1 MAINTTV
8 KLRNQVMY
16 SIFVRQYSKEGTFA
30 GVKRDLDRIRS
41 LGVDVIWLMPIH
53 PIGLKNRKG
62 ELGSPYAIQDYRKV
76 NPEFGTLD
84 DFRCLIDGVHQ
95 RGMKCIIDVVYNHTS
110 PDSWLAKH
118 HPEWFFHQ
126 ADGSF
131 GNRIGEWSDIIDL
144 DYSQK
149 DLWKYQIETL
159 KYWATMVDGFRC
171 DVAPLVPLEFWLRA
185 RKEVETVRP
194 GCLWLSETV
203 EPVFTMDN
211 RERGMISLSDGE
223 IFQAFDLSY
232 EYDVYHEW
240 VRCLCGEIPLLAYA
254 QRLNDQEHIYPENYV
269 KLRFLENHD
278 RPRAAFLIPNEKI
291 RRNWTAFLYFRKGM
305 VLLYNGQ
312 ETANDFRP
320 SLFERDP
327 VNWNTGRDI
336 SEELRALYH
345 MKQHPLIREG
355 RFEAS
360 DAGHGILCASYRK
373 QGRKLYGFFSTQ
385 GESGV
390 VRCDLP
396 EGVYAN
402 QLGGSAVRVESGFV
416 SCKGEPIVIGAE
428 N

>member
-62 ELGSPYAIQDYRKV
+62 ALGSPYAIQDYRKV

-84 DFRCLIDGVHQ
+84 DFRCLIDGIHQ

-159 KYWATMVDGFRC
+159 KY
-171 DVAPLVPLEFWLRA
+171 
-185 RKEVETVRP
+185 
-194 GCLWLSETV
+194 
-203 EPVFTMDN
+203 
-211 RERGMISLSDGE
+211 
-223 IFQAFDLSY
+223 
-232 EYDVYHEW
+232 
-240 VRCLCGEIPLLAYA
+240 
-254 QRLNDQEHIYPENYV
+254 
-269 KLRFLENHD
+269 
-278 RPRAAFLIPNEKI
+278 
-291 RRNWTAFLYFRKGM
+291 
-305 VLLYNGQ
+305 
-312 ETANDFRP
+312 
-320 SLFERDP
+320 
-327 VNWNTGRDI
+327 
-336 SEELRALYH
+336 
-345 MKQHPLIREG
+345 
-355 RFEAS
+355 
-360 DAGHGILCASYRK
+360 
-373 QGRKLYGFFSTQ
+373 
-385 GESGV
+385 
-390 VRCDLP
+390 
-396 EGVYAN
+396 
-402 QLGGSAVRVESGFV
+402 
-416 SCKGEPIVIGAE
+416 
-428 N
+428 